1 MVQGIFWVLIETLGI
16 FGRFLFLPPFD
27 HLCHLKSGVPPPPP
41 PHQAVCMS
49 TLTLPWQPSLAM
61 TMFCKICNFPYRQ
74 SELATHVASIYA
86 DLWEQKKAFTYEKS
100 STPIGLVWE
109 TNMAAVSLFWDT
121 NMAAMTSCEN
131 TQYGESNA

>member
-1 MVQGIFWVLIETLGI
+1 
-16 FGRFLFLPPFD
+16 
-27 HLCHLKSGVPPPPP
+27 
-41 PHQAVCMS
+41 
-49 TLTLPWQPSLAM
+49 M
-61 TMFCKICNFPYRQ
+61 TMFCKICNFHYRQ

-109 TNMAAVSLFWDT
+109 TNMVAVSLFWDT